1 MSLDSDEVN
10 EVQEDKQTEEPVD
23 NKKWYAIQCLSQYEY
38 KVKKR
43 IEDMMEDEFKGS
55 VARVLLP
62 EEETVEIK
70 NNTRKE
76 KVSKI
81 YPGYLFIEML
91 PDEEIWFKIRRLH
104 GVMKLVGDRS
114 EPVPVDPAEIDKIL
128 GRVGEKK
135 VEVDLEVNESV
146 RVVSGPFRGYSGVI
160 SELYPDRGKA
170 KTMISI
176 FGRETPVELEFDQV
190 EKAGG

>member
-1 MSLDSDEVN
+1 MEEDNINASDEEN
-10 EVQEDKQTEEPVD
+10 TTEEAPAV
-23 NKKWYAIQCLSQYEY
+23 KKFWYAVQCLSQYEY

-43 IEDMMEDEFKGS
+43 LEDLMEMEFKDS
-55 VARVLLP
+55 VFRVLLP

-70 NNTRKE
+70 NNMRKE

-81 YPGYLFIEML
+81 YPGYLFVEML

-104 GVMKLVGDRS
+104 GVMKLVGDKN
-114 EPVPVDPAEIDKIL
+114 EPTPVDANEIDKIL

-146 RVVSGPFRGYSGVI
+146 KVVSGPFRGYSGTI
-160 SELYPDRGKA
+160 AELYPDRGKA

-190 EKAGG
+190 EKSGG